1 MQIKFKKKKLYTN
14 LFLGAFWTVLG
25 IFNLQDDSNLRWTD
39 YIYLIVGI
47 IYIAHFLWDLKNQYL
62 IVENG
67 TIKKN
72 MLYGYGKRLNLNE
85 ITCIQNDAGDYIVK
99 TESHKLKIRV
109 ELIEEKSLSELKT
122 ILDKLS
128 LPPGKTPFANTV

>member
-1 MQIKFKKKKLYTN
+1 MKIKFKKKKLYTN
-14 LFLGAFWTVLG
+14 VFLGIFWTVLG
-25 IFNLQDDSNLRWTD
+25 IFNLQDDNNLRWTD
-39 YIYLIVGI
+39 YVYLIVGI

-67 TIKKN
+67 AIKKN

-99 TESHKLKIRV
+99 TESQK
-109 ELIEEKSLSELKT
+109 
-122 ILDKLS
+122 
-128 LPPGKTPFANTV
+128 